1 MNTTSRAVT
10 RAPAGFTLIEL
21 LVAIGVISLLIALL
35 LPAVQQAREA
45 ALRAQCASQLRQIGL
60 ALHNYVDVYGR
71 TPGAI
76 KRWVIDTG
84 TRREH
89 IYRNLSPQAQLLPY
103 LDQSDLWHRIDL
115 REAGDFTYD
124 DPPSSNVN
132 ADVMFQPIPVFRCPS
147 EPTSPGVNSYR
158 ICTGSSPLHVK
169 RLSETPGVDSGLLG
183 IGTSYAGVRFADVP
197 DGLSTTAAFSE
208 RVFGD
213 FDSDIYTPWTDFADV
228 PLHSGTL
235 PDQVAQDCSR
245 TSASP
250 SSHRSYLGAT
260 WLITS
265 LQFTQYNHVLTPN
278 STTPD
283 CANNRGGQAM
293 TARSLHSR
301 GVNLLLLDGSV
312 RFVAGTIDTSVW
324 RAIASMSGGETV
336 GEF

>member
-158 ICTGSSPLHVK
+158 ICTGSSPLHLK

-183 IGTSYAGVRFADVP
+183 IGTSYAGVRFADVRMDCP
-197 DGLSTTAAFSE
+197 RRPPSLSGSSVTLTRTSTLRGPTLRTCPSTAEPYRIRWRRTAAGPV
-208 RVFGD
+208 RH
-213 FDSDIYTPWTDFADV
+213 P
-228 PLHSGTL
+228 
-235 PDQVAQDCSR
+235 QVIGR
-245 TSASP
+245 TWG
-250 SSHRSYLGAT
+250 R
-260 WLITS
+260 
-265 LQFTQYNHVLTPN
+265 
-278 STTPD
+278 
-283 CANNRGGQAM
+283 RG
-293 TARSLHSR
+293 
-301 GVNLLLLDGSV
+301 
-312 RFVAGTIDTSVW
+312 
-324 RAIASMSGGETV
+324 
-336 GEF
+336 